1 MSRRVPW
8 EGAGADECA
17 ADFTQCL
24 NATTNDMSA
33 CNFYLE
39 QLKACQQA
47 AAPY

>member
-1 MSRRVPW
+1 MS
-8 EGAGADECA
+8 

-33 CNFYLE
+33 CAFYLD